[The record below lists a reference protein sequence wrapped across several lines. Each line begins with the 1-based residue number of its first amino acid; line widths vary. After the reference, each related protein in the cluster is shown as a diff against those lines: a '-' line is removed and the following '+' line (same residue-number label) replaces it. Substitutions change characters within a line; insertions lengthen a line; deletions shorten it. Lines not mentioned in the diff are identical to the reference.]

1 MSSQFKILIYLIMTL
16 FELMSEIA
24 KLFVIPCIWFPCV
37 FIFFSMYFV
46 NVYFYQFF
54 PCPPH
59 RCMGICNFFHESMT
73 TICQSHEWMRSIYKI
88 AGNISI
94 MFLSCRAWTSWL
106 FMLDNNNFRCSD
118 AINSRTDC
126 PTKLYL
132 FFQTIKWKQL
142 MCRR

>member
-1 MSSQFKILIYLIMTL
+1 MTL

-24 KLFVIPCIWFPCV
+24 KLFVIPCIWFPSV
-37 FIFFSMYFV
+37 FLYFSQCILSMYIFTNCFPVPLIDVWEFV
-46 NVYFYQFF
+46 F
-54 PCPPH
+54 
-59 RCMGICNFFHESMT
+59 FFHESMT
-73 TICQSHEWMRSIYKI
+73 TICHSHEWMRSIYKI
-88 AGNISI
+88 AGNILI
-94 MFLSCRAWTSWL
+94 MFLSCRAWASWF

-118 AINSRTDC
+118 AINSRTDG